1 MLRIMCDG
9 CGKELGKGEA
19 HHVVKIEVFANASA
33 GQLTEED
40 LDRDH
45 LEEVAEILAEMEE
58 GPGEAV
64 PEPSTARLRYDL
76 CSPCRRRY
84 MRDPLAKENAPK
96 LHFSKN

>member
-19 HHVVKIEVFANASA
+19 HHVVKIEVFASASA
-33 GQLTEED
+33 GQLTEDD

-45 LEEVAEILAEMEE
+45 LEEVAEMIAELEE
-58 GPGEAV
+58 ADGAPAL
-64 PEPSTARLRYDL
+64 EPSSARLRYDL
-76 CSPCRRRY
+76 CAPCRRRY
-84 MRDPLAKENAPK
+84 LRDPLARENAPK

>member
-1 MLRIMCDG
+1 MLRIVCDG

-19 HHVVKIEVFANASA
+19 HHVVKIEVFASASA
-33 GQLTEED
+33 GQLTEDD

-45 LEEVAEILAEMEE
+45 LEEVADLLAEMEE
-58 GPGEAV
+58 AAEEAV
-64 PEPSTARLRYDL
+64 LEPSTTRLRFDL